1 MLGIL
6 TLAGLVFARFATAS
20 TLLAAAMFLAYGAAR
35 ALSIGID
42 GQPDGGM
49 VTAMIAE
56 LAIGAA
62 SLAALVSARKIA
74 DQARQQPVSPMS
86 GPAVLHA
93 LLADSASETR
103 KQTLM
108 SHWFLLLC
116 SATLI
121 AYAAIAGVFHG
132 LLRFHHALV

>member
-1 MLGIL
+1 
-6 TLAGLVFARFATAS
+6 VFARVATAS

-62 SLAALVSARKIA
+62 SLAALVSARK
-74 DQARQQPVSPMS
+74 AR
-86 GPAVLHA
+86 
-93 LLADSASETR
+93 
-103 KQTLM
+103 
-108 SHWFLLLC
+108 
-116 SATLI
+116 
-121 AYAAIAGVFHG
+121 
-132 LLRFHHALV
+132 